1 MDSQSKL
8 FSVAFLWL
16 PSYGRFVLP
25 IVALCYLCLPSG
37 ALYYLLL
44 HIG

>member
-16 PSYGRFVLP
+16 PSYGRLVLP
-25 IVALCYLCLPSG
+25 IV